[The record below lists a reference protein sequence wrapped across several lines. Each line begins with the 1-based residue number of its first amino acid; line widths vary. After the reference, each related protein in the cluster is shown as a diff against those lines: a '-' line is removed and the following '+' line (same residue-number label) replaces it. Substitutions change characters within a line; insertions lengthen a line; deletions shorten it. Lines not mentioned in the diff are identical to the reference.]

1 MDQLI
6 FEQKYQLYSEMLYK
20 IAFVY
25 FGNSSDA
32 EEMVQETFIK
42 LCYHAPKFENSAHE
56 KAWLIRVISNLCKNQ
71 LKTAWKKQV
80 ETREDMSEY
89 LQDSRDSELLE
100 LVIAL
105 PTKLKAPIYLYYY
118 EGYSVLE
125 ISNILKLSQSAVK
138 MRLKRARQKLKLEL
152 EKPQ

>member
-1 MDQLI
+1 MDQLF

-56 KAWLIRVISNLCKNQ
+56 KAWLITICVRTN
-71 LKTAWKKQV
+71 
-80 ETREDMSEY
+80 
-89 LQDSRDSELLE
+89 
-100 LVIAL
+100 
-105 PTKLKAPIYLYYY
+105 
-118 EGYSVLE
+118 
-125 ISNILKLSQSAVK
+125 
-138 MRLKRARQKLKLEL
+138 
-152 EKPQ
+152 